1 VKKRPPASEQNL
13 LEELRQLTEKTRKL
27 REELRGMVSTPKS
40 RDLTRSLVHTHNWPK
55 ERRVD
60 DSPTADDRR
69 RKKR

>member
-1 VKKRPPASEQNL
+1 MKKRPPTSEQTL

-27 REELRGMVSTPKS
+27 REELRGMVSTPKP

-55 ERRVD
+55 ERPAD
-60 DSPTADDRR
+60 GSPTADERR